1 MNAKKFS
8 SALFAAFLLTFAV
21 LSAAEAIQK
30 VVILEVTGI
39 LEALNSEDST
49 FVLSI
54 EGQKTDPIPYTR
66 ACEFVDGKGK
76 PIGKD
81 AFARQY
87 LKKKVTVEFYEHNA
101 EIVFCRPAR

>member
-8 SALFAAFLLTFAV
+8 SALFVAFLLAFAA
-21 LSAAEAIQK
+21 SSGAEAIQE

-39 LEALNSEDST
+39 LEALEKST

-66 ACEFVDGKGK
+66 ACEFVDSKGK

-81 AFARQY
+81 TFARQY
-87 LKKKVTVEFYEHNA
+87 LKKKITVEFYEHNA